1 MRGRGHHRGGAGPGP
16 GGGGG
21 IGAVDDLHSEMD
33 SRIMGGEDEMSYYE
47 ESHQGGGA
55 DEEDMNNL
63 PTPVLAPPT
72 TSAPAARAGGAAAAY
87 AAARARGGGGT
98 GDGMTQGVIHTQGSD
113 SSEGWVDQYTNS
125 SMEGSREDLAG
136 VSQVPS
142 ITSLQAEQWRKARLT
157 PAV

>member
-1 MRGRGHHRGGAGPGP
+1 M

-21 IGAVDDLHSEMD
+21 GSGAVGGGAADDLPSELD
-33 SRIMGGEDEMSYYE
+33 SRIMGLGVEDEEMSYYA
-47 ESHQGGGA
+47 ESHQQYEGEGGT
-55 DEEDMNNL
+55 EEDMNNL

-72 TSAPAARAGGAAAAY
+72 MSAPSARAGGAAAA
-87 AAARARGGGGT
+87 ARARANGT
-98 GDGMTQGVIHTQGSD
+98 AQGVIHTQGSD

-125 SMEGSREDLAG
+125 SLEGSREELAG

-142 ITSLQAEQWRKARLT
+142 ITSLQAEQWRKTRLT

>member
-1 MRGRGHHRGGAGPGP
+1 
-16 GGGGG
+16 
-21 IGAVDDLHSEMD
+21 MD
-33 SRIMGGEDEMSYYE
+33 SRIMGAEDEEMSYYE
-47 ESHQGGGA
+47 GSHQHYDGEGGP
-55 DEEDMNNL
+55 DEDMNNL

-72 TSAPAARAGGAAAAY
+72 TSAPAARAGGAAAASAA
-87 AAARARGGGGT
+87 AAARARGAAGA
-98 GDGMTQGVIHTQGSD
+98 DGMAQGVIHTQGSD

-125 SMEGSREDLAG
+125 SLEGSREDLVG